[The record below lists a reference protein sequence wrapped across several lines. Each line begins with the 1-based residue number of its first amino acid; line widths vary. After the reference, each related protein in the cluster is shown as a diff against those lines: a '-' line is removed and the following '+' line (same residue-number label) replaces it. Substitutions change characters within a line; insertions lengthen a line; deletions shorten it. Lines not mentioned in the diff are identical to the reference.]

1 MGEQMIPPGQ
11 GTIMVHS
18 DAIDDSDTAMVNSY
32 LVDWD
37 EPDDPENPMNWSK
50 CKKALF
56 ITTLGYI
63 STLSPLASSIAA
75 PGIAS
80 IKSDFNVTDTYVGAF
95 MISGFLIGYCCG
107 PLFIAP
113 LSEMYGRYVLY
124 NAGSLLFLIFNVA
137 CSVAPNSGSM
147 IAFRIFAGIGG
158 STPLTLG
165 AASLADTV
173 PREKRGLAMMVWTLG
188 PMVGPTI
195 GPIAGGYLSET
206 IGWRWSFR
214 VVSVAAGVAALGTA
228 FCMPESYALTLL
240 ERKARRLRLQTRNPH
255 LESVLATHRKPKDL
269 FMFSILRPAKMMFLS
284 PIVFCLSVYMAILYG
299 YLYLL
304 FTTFPQVF
312 KQQYGF
318 SQGSA
323 GLAYIGIGVGS
334 VIGLLF
340 SGLVSD
346 RLVLKLS
353 LTNGGQFQ
361 PEYRLPPMLMGAILV
376 PIGLFW
382 YGWTADKQ
390 LQWMLPIIGTAI
402 LGCGIVIVLVRVRT
416 YLCNCVIGTDVC
428 ILKMSI
434 STYLVDAFTTYAASA
449 MAASTVT
456 RSLLGAFLPLA
467 GDRLYQSLGLGWGN
481 SLLGFIAFVMIPI
494 PLVFYRYGQVIRQ
507 MKLFKTEF

>member
-1 MGEQMIPPGQ
+1 MGEQTIQPGQ
-11 GTIMVHS
+11 ETNMSHS
-18 DAIDDSDTAMVNSY
+18 DATDDSDTAMVNSN

-37 EPDDPENPMNWSK
+37 GPDDPENPMNWSK
-50 CKKALF
+50 SQKALF

-80 IKSDFNVTDTYVGAF
+80 IKSDFNVTDIYVGAF

-158 STPLTLG
+158 SAPLTLG
-165 AASLADTV
+165 AASLADTI
-173 PREKRGLAMMVWTLG
+173 PREKRGVAMMVWTLG

-284 PIVFCLSVYMAILYG
+284 PIVFCLSIYMAILYG

-323 GLAYIGIGVGS
+323 GLAYIGIGVGRYP
-334 VIGLLF
+334 GPHRTLL
-340 SGLVSD
+340 
-346 RLVLKLS
+346 
-353 LTNGGQFQ
+353 
-361 PEYRLPPMLMGAILV
+361 
-376 PIGLFW
+376 
-382 YGWTADKQ
+382 
-390 LQWMLPIIGTAI
+390 
-402 LGCGIVIVLVRVRT
+402 
-416 YLCNCVIGTDVC
+416 
-428 ILKMSI
+428 MSI

-481 SLLGFIAFVMIPI
+481 SLLGFIAFAMIPI
-494 PLVFYRYGQVIRQ
+494 PLVFYKYGQVIRE

>member
-1 MGEQMIPPGQ
+1 MGEQTIQPGQ
-11 GTIMVHS
+11 ETNMSHS
-18 DAIDDSDTAMVNSY
+18 DATDDSDTAMVNSN

-37 EPDDPENPMNWSK
+37 GPDDPENPMNWSK
-50 CKKALF
+50 SQKALF

-80 IKSDFNVTDTYVGAF
+80 IKSDFNVTDIYVGAF

-158 STPLTLG
+158 SAPLTLG
-165 AASLADTV
+165 AASLADTI
-173 PREKRGLAMMVWTLG
+173 PREKRGVAMMVWTLG

-284 PIVFCLSVYMAILYG
+284 PIVFCLSIYMAILYG

-340 SGLVSD
+340 A
-346 RLVLKLS
+346 
-353 LTNGGQFQ
+353 
-361 PEYRLPPMLMGAILV
+361 GAILV

-382 YGWTADKQ
+382 YGWTTEKQ
-390 LQWMLPIIGTAI
+390 LQWMLPIVGTAI
-402 LGCGIVIVLVRVRT
+402 LGCGIVIVL
-416 YLCNCVIGTDVC
+416 
-428 ILKMSI
+428 MSI

-481 SLLGFIAFVMIPI
+481 SLLGFIAFAMIPI
-494 PLVFYRYGQVIRQ
+494 PLVFYKYGQVIRE

>member
-1 MGEQMIPPGQ
+1 
-11 GTIMVHS
+11 MVHS

-37 EPDDPENPMNWSK
+37 GPDDPENPMNWSK

-56 ITTLGYI
+56 ITTLG
-63 STLSPLASSIAA
+63 PLASSIAA

-80 IKSDFNVTDTYVGAF
+80 IKSDFNVTDTHVGAF

-158 STPLTLG
+158 SAPLTLG

-188 PMVGPTI
+188 PM
-195 GPIAGGYLSET
+195 
-206 IGWRWSFR
+206 
-214 VVSVAAGVAALGTA
+214 AGVAALGTA

-353 LTNGGQFQ
+353 LTNGGHFQ

-402 LGCGIVIVLVRVRT
+402 LGCGIVIVL
-416 YLCNCVIGTDVC
+416 
-428 ILKMSI
+428 MSI

-467 GDRLYQSLGLGWGN
+467 GERLYQSLGLGWGN

>member
-1 MGEQMIPPGQ
+1 MGEQTIQPGQ
-11 GTIMVHS
+11 ETNMSHS
-18 DAIDDSDTAMVNSY
+18 DATDDSDTAMVNSN

-37 EPDDPENPMNWSK
+37 GPDDPENPMNWSK
-50 CKKALF
+50 SQKALF

-80 IKSDFNVTDTYVGAF
+80 IKSDFNVTDIYVGAF

-158 STPLTLG
+158 SAPLTLG
-165 AASLADTV
+165 AASLADTI
-173 PREKRGLAMMVWTLG
+173 PREKRGVAMMVWTLG

-284 PIVFCLSVYMAILYG
+284 PIVFCLSIYMAILYG

-340 SGLVSD
+340 AGLVSD

-353 LTNGGQFQ
+353 LRNDGQFQ
-361 PEYRLPPMLMGAILV
+361 PE
-376 PIGLFW
+376 
-382 YGWTADKQ
+382 
-390 LQWMLPIIGTAI
+390 
-402 LGCGIVIVLVRVRT
+402 
-416 YLCNCVIGTDVC
+416 
-428 ILKMSI
+428 
-434 STYLVDAFTTYAASA
+434 
-449 MAASTVT
+449 
-456 RSLLGAFLPLA
+456 
-467 GDRLYQSLGLGWGN
+467 
-481 SLLGFIAFVMIPI
+481 
-494 PLVFYRYGQVIRQ
+494 
-507 MKLFKTEF
+507 